1 MIRLARPAPERGDPL
16 FDEMIRLLRL
26 QRRVRRLEWKLE
38 RLRRREDS
46 VFRAFHRICDA
57 AELGPRTS
65 GAPERRSPSGGGDG
79 DDRPRVTT

>member
-16 FDEMIRLLRL
+16 FDATIRLLRL
-26 QRRVRRLEWKLE
+26 QWRVLRLEGEIE

-57 AELGPRTS
+57 AEFGSRTI
-65 GAPERRSPSGGGDG
+65 GEPER
-79 DDRPRVTT
+79 